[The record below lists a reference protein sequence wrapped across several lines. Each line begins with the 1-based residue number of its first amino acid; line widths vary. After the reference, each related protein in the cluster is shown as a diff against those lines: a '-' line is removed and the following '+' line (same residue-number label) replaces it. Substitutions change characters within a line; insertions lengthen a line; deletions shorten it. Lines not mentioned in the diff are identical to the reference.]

1 MATFKRTDEHYA
13 AGSLTLPQAYY
24 TSEEVFARETDR
36 IFRADW
42 YCAGHAS
49 RIPNP
54 GEYFLLNVFNESL
67 IVVRDK
73 QGGIRAFYNVCRHRG
88 TRICEEGEGR
98 FSGSIQCSYHA
109 WTYGLDGRLIGAP
122 FMKDV
127 PGFDWEEYPLK
138 AAPVHMWE
146 GFIFVHLGM
155 EAPPAFEETHGALLG
170 RFEAWKLRAAAVAR
184 PHHVRGPIQLEVH
197 LPELQR
203 VLSLPDDPSAAEQ
216 ADGLHQRH
224 TTT

>member
-1 MATFKRTDEHYA
+1 M
-13 AGSLTLPQAYY
+13 
-24 TSEEVFARETDR
+24 DR
-36 IFRADW
+36 IFMSDW

-109 WTYGLDGRLIGAP
+109 WTYGLDGRLIGA
-122 FMKDV
+122 
-127 PGFDWEEYPLK
+127 
-138 AAPVHMWE
+138 
-146 GFIFVHLGM
+146 
-155 EAPPAFEETHGALLG
+155 
-170 RFEAWKLRAAAVAR
+170 R
-184 PHHVRGPIQLEVH
+184 
-197 LPELQR
+197 
-203 VLSLPDDPSAAEQ
+203 S
-216 ADGLHQRH
+216 
-224 TTT
+224 